1 MAAARIKMGLQ
12 DKLYLGNLDAKRDWG
27 YAGDYVEAMWLML
40 QQDKPDDF
48 VISTGETHTV
58 REFLQEVF
66 DHAGLEVNKHVAF
79 DVNLLRLH
87 EVPLLLGD
95 SSKAK
100 RILGW
105 EPKVKFKELAKMM
118 YEADLK
124 DFKS

>member
-1 MAAARIKMGLQ
+1 
-12 DKLYLGNLDAKRDWG
+12 
-27 YAGDYVEAMWLML
+27 ML
-40 QQDKPDDF
+40 QQQVPDDF

-58 REFLQEVF
+58 KDFLHEVF
-66 DHAGLEVNKHVAF
+66 SHADLEVNKYVAF

-105 EPKVKFKELAKMM
+105 DPKVKFKELTRMM
-118 YEADLK
+118 YEADLEK
-124 DFKS
+124 FKND